1 VKYLWADD
9 RALPA
14 EIENRTA
21 MVPSIFLEV
30 PFLYTFERG
39 DFLFRAGGGL
49 GFLIRYA
56 FLEFGVDADEKSYEE
71 DLSAGQQVARINRYL
86 WSDARWVYP
95 TLQGEMTYRLENGW
109 GAGLTLRVGIPIF
122 NLWAT
127 PSVPFADSLMVMV
140 AVTITPPRATKPAPQ
155 IVNEAVERHRPLR
168 AVSGAHGD
176 RPLVHLPLADDEL
189 VRDLKSLVLAY
200 LRVHSV
206 VVEVSARAEA
216 RVGDRL
222 RDLGGVGV
230 EAGAT
235 GTTTT
240 CRGQSHT
247 GRGRPRSSRSGCR

>member
-1 VKYLWADD
+1 MWYTWRMGIKKRALAALAIAIAVPLAAEYSPWTFFGGLNLIYNSDGSGVSIAPKAQEDGSPGGLSSAPSPLRGFLGLEYRYPFRDRIVLSPSVSLWSVKYLWADD

-49 GFLIRYA
+49 GFLIRFA

-140 AVTITPPRATKPAPQ
+140 AVTITPPRATKPAP
-155 IVNEAVERHRPLR
+155 
-168 AVSGAHGD
+168 
-176 RPLVHLPLADDEL
+176 AD
-189 VRDLKSLVLAY
+189 S
-200 LRVHSV
+200 
-206 VVEVSARAEA
+206 
-216 RVGDRL
+216 
-222 RDLGGVGV
+222 
-230 EAGAT
+230 
-235 GTTTT
+235 
-240 CRGQSHT
+240 Q
-247 GRGRPRSSRSGCR
+247 